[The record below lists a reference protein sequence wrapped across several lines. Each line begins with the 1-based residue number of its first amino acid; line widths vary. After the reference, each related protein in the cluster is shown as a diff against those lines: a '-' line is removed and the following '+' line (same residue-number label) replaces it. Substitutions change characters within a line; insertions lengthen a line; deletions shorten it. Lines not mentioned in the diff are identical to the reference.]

1 MLLYVTMLEQEILP
15 LYELEVIELI
25 CVTYRNAERKQGAL
39 TLTAHFAMC
48 ITENY
53 LSVILFEWCTHLWSS
68 LLRP

>member
-15 LYELEVIELI
+15 LYELEVIELV

-39 TLTAHFAMC
+39 TLGASLAAC

-53 LSVILFEWCTHLWSS
+53 LSVILFEWCTHVRSFLLW
-68 LLRP
+68 P